1 MTKNELS
8 FQIVGTVRDVSHS
21 IESELYKVETI
32 FREFGDVKTFLVES
46 DSTDDTVHKLEKI
59 REENKDFSF
68 LSLGKVQQKYQNRY
82 ERISHCREHYLEY
95 VRENI
100 TNVDYIVVVDL
111 DGMNASLTKDSVR
124 KTLEKSEVWD
134 AVFANQ
140 RGRYFDIGALRH
152 EYWSPNDCFRAMGW
166 ASSVTTEKRARL
178 LAIQSRM
185 IKLEETAGLIP
196 VDSAYGGLGIYKL
209 NAFIQG
215 SYVGFDQFGEPQ
227 LDFVTFNLRLSKMG
241 YRLFID
247 SQLINSVFNSHN
259 ASEKLL
265 YRQLKRMGQAI
276 PSSYWKRKIKWKL
289 IRSISRGS

>member
-1 MTKNELS
+1 M
-8 FQIVGTVRDVSHS
+8 
-21 IESELYKVETI
+21 
-32 FREFGDVKTFLVES
+32 
-46 DSTDDTVHKLEKI
+46 
-59 REENKDFSF
+59 
-68 LSLGKVQQKYQNRY
+68 
-82 ERISHCREHYLEY
+82 
-95 VRENI
+95 
-100 TNVDYIVVVDL
+100 VVDL

-166 ASSVTTEKRARL
+166 ASTITTEKRARL

-209 NAFIQG
+209 NAFIRG

-259 ASEKLL
+259 A
-265 YRQLKRMGQAI
+265 
-276 PSSYWKRKIKWKL
+276 
-289 IRSISRGS
+289 